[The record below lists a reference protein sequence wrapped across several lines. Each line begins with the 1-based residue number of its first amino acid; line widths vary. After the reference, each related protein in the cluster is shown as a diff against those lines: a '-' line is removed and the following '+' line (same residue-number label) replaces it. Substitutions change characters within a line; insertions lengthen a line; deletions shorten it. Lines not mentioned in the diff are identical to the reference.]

1 ERVQQSPDVPDH
13 EARGHGGQRGLRR
26 GGLPP
31 GDARSLPRS
40 ALASA
45 ALAPGRG
52 PTPPGFAGN
61 LSRPASPG
69 ISAARLR
76 RQSQPPARRPPIS
89 AANLG
94 RQPPISA
101 DNLGRQPTPPTS
113 KLSNTN
119 PHPANAKA
127 AGGRVENRSELSR
140 RTLRSGQTVVGP
152 RSISRVDR
160 GCDYPGSY
168 LKASGAARLCGS
180 TCRALALHS
189 ELFEV
194 ELTRGIRSKYEPLW
208 CQRHCPGNST
218 GKSLRLVPVDVRDGL
233 AGGRLPGRVP
243 LDQRYDHPRS
253 YLRQESGRVASCP
266 HPSTSAGD

>member
-1 ERVQQSPDVPDH
+1 MELS
-13 EARGHGGQRGLRR
+13 A
-26 GGLPP
+26 
-31 GDARSLPRS
+31 LPRCS
-40 ALASA
+40 ESSSLSSGVRCPSTG
-45 ALAPGRG
+45 PGS
-52 PTPPGFAGN
+52 N
-61 LSRPASPG
+61 
-69 ISAARLR
+69 AARLR
-76 RQSQPPARRPPIS
+76 RQSQPS
-89 AANLG
+89 GFAANLG
-94 RQPPISA
+94 RQPRPPISA
-101 DNLGRQPTPPTS
+101 DNLGRQSRPTTEAANLGRQPRPPTS
-113 KLSNTN
+113 NLSNTN

-194 ELTRGIRSKYEPLW
+194 ELTRGIRRKYEPLW

-253 YLRQESGRVASCP
+253 YLRQEAGRVASCP